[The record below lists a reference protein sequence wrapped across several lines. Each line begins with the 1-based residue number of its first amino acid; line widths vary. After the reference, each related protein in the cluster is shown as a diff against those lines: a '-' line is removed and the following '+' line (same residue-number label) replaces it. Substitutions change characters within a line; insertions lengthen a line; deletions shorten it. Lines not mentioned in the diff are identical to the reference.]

1 MSKYKWF
8 MVLLSLGVCLLAVA
22 CTPTKTSPVA
32 SAQYL
37 TIQDDAN
44 RTVVL
49 TKKPERIVALST
61 SFLEPLGA
69 VKANIV
75 GRVSS
80 KTGVPAFAEPI
91 EEVGAFYQINIEKVI
106 ALQPDFVIAFK
117 GVNDKFVPILES
129 NHIPVIV
136 LQMKTYEDVKAKITL
151 FASLTGEVQKGEALI
166 KSMDDSIQGIKM
178 KIPSEHKKVA
188 ILHSTAQNVTVE
200 LDGSIAGSIA
210 KSLGF
215 RNVAATGQPLEKD
228 PDATPYS
235 LETLVEQDPDIIFV
249 TSMGKMDEIKKS
261 MSANVETNPAWSSL
275 RAIKNKQLYFLPQN
289 LFLLN
294 PGVDY
299 PNAVAT
305 MAKLVYPEVFND
317 AK

>member
-1 MSKYKWF
+1 
-8 MVLLSLGVCLLAVA
+8 
-22 CTPTKTSPVA
+22 
-32 SAQYL
+32 
-37 TIQDDAN
+37 
-44 RTVVL
+44 
-49 TKKPERIVALST
+49 
-61 SFLEPLGA
+61 
-69 VKANIV
+69 
-75 GRVSS
+75 
-80 KTGVPAFAEPI
+80 
-91 EEVGAFYQINIEKVI
+91 
-106 ALQPDFVIAFK
+106 VIAFK

-136 LQMKTYEDVKAKITL
+136 LQMKTYEDVKAKIKL
-151 FASLTGEVQKGEALI
+151 FASLTGEVQKGDDLI
-166 KSMDDSIQGIKM
+166 KSMDDSVQGIKAKM
-178 KIPSEHKKVA
+178 PSEHKKVA

-215 RNVAATGQPLEKD
+215 TNVAAMGQPLEKD

-261 MSANVETNPAWSSL
+261 MSANVENNPAWSSL
-275 RAIKNKQLYFLPQN
+275 RAVKNKQLYFLPQK

-294 PGVDY
+294 PGIDY

>member
-1 MSKYKWF
+1 MI
-8 MVLLSLGVCLLAVA
+8 LLSISVCLLVAA
-22 CTPTKTSPVA
+22 CTPAKTQTEA
-32 SAQYL
+32 STQYL

-49 TKKPERIVALST
+49 KAKPERIVALSA

-91 EEVGAFYQINIEKVI
+91 EEVGAVYQINIEKVI
-106 ALQPDFVIAFK
+106 ALQPDLVIAFK
-117 GVNDKFVPILES
+117 GINDSFVPILES
-129 NHIPVIV
+129 NNIPVIV
-136 LQMKTYEDVKAKITL
+136 LQMKTYEDVKAKIKL
-151 FASLTGEVQKGEALI
+151 FASITGETQKGEDLI
-166 KSMDDSIQGIKM
+166 KSMDDSVQTIQAKV
-178 KIPSEHKKVA
+178 PSEHKKVA

-215 RNVAATGQPLEKD
+215 TNVAASGQPLEKD

-235 LETLVEQDPDIIFV
+235 LETLAEQDPDIIFV

-261 MSANVETNPAWSSL
+261 MSANIENNPAWSSL
-275 RAIKNKQLYFLPQN
+275 RAVKNKQLYFLPQN

-299 PNAVAT
+299 PKAFET
-305 MAKLVYPEVFND
+305 MAKLVYPEVFQD

>member
-1 MSKYKWF
+1 MSKYKWL
-8 MVLLSLGVCLLAVA
+8 MVLFSVTVCLLAAA
-22 CTPTKTSPVA
+22 CTPAKTQTEA

-49 TKKPERIVALST
+49 AEKPERIVALST

-80 KTGVPAFAEPI
+80 KTGVPQFAEPI

-106 ALQPDFVIAFK
+106 ALQPDLVIAFK

-151 FASLTGEVQKGEALI
+151 FASITGEVQKGEDLI
-166 KSMDDSIQGIKM
+166 KSMDDSIQGIKT

-215 RNVAATGQPLEKD
+215 MNVAATGQPLEKN

-261 MSANVETNPAWSSL
+261 MSANVENNPAWSSL
-275 RAIKNKQLYFLPQN
+275 RAVKNKQLYFLPQN

-294 PGVDY
+294 PGIDY